1 MGADLYR
8 KSISE
13 PAYTKYH
20 TEWKKLIQARTP
32 RDEQCEKAHQAECD
46 RLWALMYPDEGYFR
60 DSYNDSNL
68 LWTLGLSWW
77 GLDIDDDGCM
87 GGDKLEAF
95 QDQVFNA
102 TMTLPRDTPESEQ
115 SEATA
120 YFQEK
125 RLKLLAF
132 LEGAIKAGERVV
144 FSV

>member
-8 KSISE
+8 NSISE
-13 PAYTKYH
+13 PAYKKYH
-20 TEWKKLIQARTP
+20 TEWQRLIQDRTE
-32 RDEQCEKAHQAECD
+32 RDEQGKRARQEECD
-46 RLWALMYPDEGYFR
+46 RLWDLMYPPEGYFR
-60 DSYNDSNL
+60 DSYNSSNL

-77 GLDIDDDGCM
+77 QLPIDDDGCM
-87 GGDKLEAF
+87 GDEKLKAF

-102 TMTLPRDTPESEQ
+102 TMTLHKDTPESEQ
-115 SEATA
+115 AEATK

-132 LEGAIKAGERVV
+132 LDGAIEAGERVV